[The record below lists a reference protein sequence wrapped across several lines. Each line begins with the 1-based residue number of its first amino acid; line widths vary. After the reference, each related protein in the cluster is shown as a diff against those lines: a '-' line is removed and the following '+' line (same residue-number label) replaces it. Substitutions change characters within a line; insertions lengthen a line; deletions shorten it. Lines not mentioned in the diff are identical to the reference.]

1 MLLTNSTSW
10 VELELTQYL
19 QNPTSI
25 LLRKD
30 RKPSNSDSTE
40 IQKIFKIW
48 NSQFLQSKISKLN
61 LQKCCSLIFQ
71 LIKTGNFTDLI
82 QASSQKIVPEEQ
94 LLWSY
99 LFKKITLHNQF
110 LFVKSTRNTLYLIQ
124 PKICKHLSNLSKNK
138 INSVNE
144 KKART
149 ELGENYHGNYFVS
162 LESIKTIIGN

>member
-110 LFVKSTRNTLYLIQ
+110 LFLSSLQGTPCIWYNLKFANICQIYLKTKSTQLMKRKLELSLAKIIMEIILYL
-124 PKICKHLSNLSKNK
+124 
-138 INSVNE
+138 
-144 KKART
+144 
-149 ELGENYHGNYFVS
+149 
-162 LESIKTIIGN
+162 